1 MPVGTYTIIGE
12 DGEPVGT
19 EAFRCAP
26 GPIGWRY
33 VSEIDTVEH
42 GQHHEVVDIVVDADR
57 RIVRVRIDTGEHQ
70 LLLEPHDDA
79 LVGWRDDEP
88 LDVAWGPDD
97 HLDYLTP
104 VTNLITTERLT
115 GTTEIDVVFI
125 EPFTLEPVR
134 RRQRYELHGDEEV
147 QTPVGRFAAT
157 RWTYTSLDDGWTSDL
172 WVAGDVVVRY
182 ERIFE
187 LIEYDPGAS
196 GPRVLG

>member
-1 MPVGTYTIIGE
+1 MPAGTYTILGE

-26 GPIGWRY
+26 GPMGWRY
-33 VSEIDTVEH
+33 FSQIDTAER
-42 GQHHEVVDIVVDADR
+42 GQHNETVDVVVDAAW
-57 RIVRVRIDTGEHQ
+57 RIARIRVDTGAHR

-79 LVGWRDDEP
+79 LVGWRDGEP

-104 VTNLITTERLT
+104 VTDLITTERLT
-115 GTTEIDVVFI
+115 GTTEIDVVSV

-134 RRQRYELHGDEEV
+134 QRHRYELQGDEEV
-147 QTPVGRFAAT
+147 QTPVGGFAST
-157 RWTYTSLDDGWTSDL
+157 RWTFTSLASGWTSDL

-182 ERIFE
+182 DRVFE

-196 GPRVLG
+196 GPRVVA